1 MSAQLHLAKPAHLDK
16 VVELV
21 EACHA
26 EVEIKSDDAHRRSAI
41 EPLLHG
47 HPYGAVYLIGPQ
59 RAPVGYIVLTF
70 GWSVELGGMDGFVDE
85 LYIRPPVRGRGI
97 ATEVLQNLPKMLA
110 DAGLKA
116 LHLEVDYENE
126 TALRLYGRARFEPR
140 ERYFLMTKILAQ
152 PGT

>member
-1 MSAQLHLAKPAHLDK
+1 MSAQLHLAKPANLEK
-16 VVELV
+16 IVELV
-21 EACHA
+21 EAFHT
-26 EVEIKSDDAHRRSAI
+26 ETGITSDDAHRRAAV

-47 HPYGAVYLIGPQ
+47 HPYGAVYLIGPP

-70 GWSVELGGMDGFVDE
+70 GWSIELGGMDGFVDE

-97 ATEVLQNLPKMLA
+97 ATEVLQTLPKTLA
-110 DAGLKA
+110 GVGLKA

-140 ERYFLMTKILAQ
+140 ERYFLMTKVLSS
-152 PGT
+152 PGD